1 MRNIWSL
8 RLVIALI
15 FGIMAVVITGG
26 EPVFISGY
34 EKITVNT
41 AKDLIRII
49 SVTPDEN
56 LIDGVQQTFTVKVE
70 YILTTMEQG
79 VIYIG
84 FNNKQPRRYS
94 LTGDKL
100 IVNRGSGVH
109 TFTVTG
115 ITKNWHYDAAF
126 GVYVNLSPYPHQSSW
141 YPLDFHI
148 VPLKFL

>member
-1 MRNIWSL
+1 MKNAWVL

-15 FGIMAVVITGG
+15 FGITAVTVISG
-26 EPVFISGY
+26 EPVFVSEY

-41 AKDLIRII
+41 AKDMIRII
-49 SVTPDEN
+49 SVTPNGN

-70 YILTTMEQG
+70 YILATMDQG
-79 VIYIG
+79 IIYVG

-115 ITKNWHYDAAF
+115 ITKDWHFEADF